1 MESLQCSCYE
11 TIVNATS
18 DLIAITDGKRLIDPN
33 RKMVELCNA
42 LNIDIFNPSFSLS
55 TLFEPIEMD
64 GYIFEGFKS
73 LPWHENILKG
83 EQSVYYVGIQKGER
97 IITFSIS
104 LHPIAYRENSYIMIL
119 NDKSEL
125 MECQAAL
132 ESGMR
137 KNAKNREKTQHLLR
151 QYDKA
156 MDAATLVFKC
166 NMEGI
171 ISFANRALCEA
182 LLYGNGELEGKHF
195 SILRGKS
202 TTDKVCKELW
212 NQIQKGKIY
221 RNTMEITDKFNGHH
235 YFDISFVPIHDEE
248 DNIIEFFSLSHEI
261 TDVFDAKETA
271 IKMLESKN
279 KFFNQVSHELRTP
292 LNAII
297 NFTDSALESFDE
309 IALDEESR
317 DLVQMYIERAHN
329 NSQHL
334 LKLIN
339 SLLDMAKL
347 RAGKEN
353 YDMTRCNITKLVE
366 DIYALT
372 ETLNTKP
379 TVAYTLES
387 SDEPIMVY
395 CDILKTRQILI
406 NLISN
411 ALKFTYHG
419 NVTLHL
425 ESDQNQC
432 RIAII
437 DTGVGIPA
445 SKIEKIFEPF
455 EQVGFHDQG
464 TGLGL
469 GIVNEYAKRMNM
481 QLDVNS
487 VLGEGS
493 RFVLNIPLVEEV

>member
-1 MESLQCSCYE
+1 MESLECSCYE

-18 DLIAITDGKRLIDPN
+18 DLFAITDGKRIIDPN
-33 RKMVELCNA
+33 QKMIELCNA
-42 LNIDIFNPSFSLS
+42 LKVDIFSPSFFLS
-55 TLFEPIEMD
+55 NLFEPIEMA
-64 GYIFEGFKS
+64 GYIFEGHDN
-73 LPWHENILKG
+73 LPWYETVLKG
-83 EQSVYYVGIQKGER
+83 EKSIYYVGIKKEGK
-97 IITFSIS
+97 ITTFSIA
-104 LHPIAYRENSYIMIL
+104 LHPISDHPDSYIL
-119 NDKSEL
+119 NMSDKSEI
-125 MECQAAL
+125 MECKAAL
-132 ESGMR
+132 ENGMI

-166 NMEGI
+166 DMEGI
-171 ISFANRALCEA
+171 ITFANRALCEA

-195 SILRGKS
+195 SIFRGAS
-202 TTDKVCKELW
+202 TTDKVCEELW
-212 NQIQKGKIY
+212 KQIQKGKIY
-221 RNTMEITDKFNGHH
+221 RSTLEITDKFEGHH

-248 DNIIEFFSLSHEI
+248 DHIVEFFSLSHEI
-261 TDVFDAKETA
+261 TDVFEAKETA
-271 IKMLESKN
+271 VKMLESKN

-347 RAGKEN
+347 RAGKES
-353 YDMTRCNITKLVE
+353 YDMEECNITRLVE

-379 TVAYTLES
+379 TVAYNLES
-387 SDEPIMVY
+387 SNEPIIVY
-395 CDILKTRQILI
+395 CDFLKTRQILI

-432 RIAII
+432 RISII
-437 DTGVGIPA
+437 DTGVGIHA

-481 QLDVNS
+481 HLEVHS

-493 RFVLNIPLVEEV
+493 RFVLNIPLVGEV